1 MLAASVYIVYIS
13 QLVHV
18 HAILGHVPSAET
30 LWKELRCW
38 HTGYYNKPTLFLG
51 GNHCS
56 KISAV
61 DISQIINSFH
71 FYAFSSSFQNHGQD
85 FNQTWVLVGSLLLV
99 FSVFCVLFFFDH
111 CIVCPM
117 FPVSMNCPFCCFLR
131 FIFINYTSEWVIA
144 DYRHIS
150 NLNYTIA
157 KTSYI
162 R

>member
-71 FYAFSSSFQNHGQD
+71 FYAFFFSFQNHGQD

>member
-30 LWKELRCW
+30 FWKELRCW

-71 FYAFSSSFQNHGQD
+71 FYAYFFSFPESRTRLYTKLGFWWGPCCSSFQ
-85 FNQTWVLVGSLLLV
+85 FFVFCFSLTIVLCVQCFLCLWIVHSVV
-99 FSVFCVLFFFDH
+99 FSVLFLLTT
-111 CIVCPM
+111 
-117 FPVSMNCPFCCFLR
+117 PVSGWLL
-131 FIFINYTSEWVIA
+131 IIA
-144 DYRHIS
+144 IS
-150 NLNYTIA
+150 AI
-157 KTSYI
+157 
-162 R
+162 

>member
-30 LWKELRCW
+30 FWKELRCW

-71 FYAFSSSFQNHGQD
+71 FYAYFFSFPESRTRLYTKLGFWWGPCCSSFQ
-85 FNQTWVLVGSLLLV
+85 
-99 FSVFCVLFFFDH
+99 FSVFCFSLTIVSCVQCCQCLWIVHSVVFSVLFLLTT
-111 CIVCPM
+111 PA
-117 FPVSMNCPFCCFLR
+117 SG
-131 FIFINYTSEWVIA
+131 
-144 DYRHIS
+144 
-150 NLNYTIA
+150 
-157 KTSYI
+157 
-162 R
+162 